1 MLVRKTGEPLGLQ
14 VLVLLFAKLPVIM
27 KQLIGL
33 QLVTWAV
40 VANKPLVDTQLETTQ
55 AHRQVHSLSAH

>member
-33 QLVTWAV
+33 
-40 VANKPLVDTQLETTQ
+40 
-55 AHRQVHSLSAH
+55 